1 MLQIHPYHLFQ
12 VLEYLEVQVEEVEW
26 EQQLDLIDQL
36 QGEQEILLP

>member
-12 VLEYLEVQVEEVEW
+12 VLEYLEVQVEEVVVD
-26 EQQLDLIDQL
+26 QQSDLINQL